1 MVVEF
6 PEIPGE
12 MASAARAR
20 WLAELAEALEAAQTT
35 LAGLGLA
42 RSSPE
47 GMELH
52 VRIETVRLE
61 VQALR
66 LRTRRLPSG
75 DIAPVRTQHPPWE
88 RNGTDS

>member
-6 PEIPGE
+6 SEIPGE

-47 GMELH
+47 EMELH

-75 DIAPVRTQHPPWE
+75 EITPERTQQPPWE